1 MVSSVRITS
10 AVARVLAALLDD
22 PAADR
27 YGLDLIKVTGLPSG
41 TIYPILIRLQRAGWL
56 TAHWEEIDPAAEG
69 RPARRYYRMTPD
81 GTALA
86 RTELA
91 RLYQQLSR
99 VEGIGR
105 AAGERP
111 AGGLARV
118 IGVVA

>member
-10 AVARVLAALLDD
+10 AVARILAALLDD
-22 PAADR
+22 PGEDR
-27 YGLDLIKVTGLPSG
+27 YGLDLIRATGLPSG
-41 TIYPILIRLQRAGWL
+41 TLYPILIRLQRAGWL
-56 TAHWEEIDPAAEG
+56 TAHWEEIDPVAEG

-99 VEGIGR
+99 VDGIGD
-105 AAGERP
+105 AANGAARI
-111 AGGLARV
+111 AGGTA
-118 IGVVA
+118 

>member
-1 MVSSVRITS
+1 MISGVRITS

-27 YGLDLIKVTGLPSG
+27 YGLDLIRATGLPSG

-56 TAHWEEIDPAAEG
+56 SAHWEEIDPVAEG

-91 RLYQQLSR
+91 QLYQQLSR
-99 VEGIGR
+99 VDGIGQ
-105 AAGERP
+105 AT
-111 AGGLARV
+111 GGLARI

>member
-27 YGLDLIKVTGLPSG
+27 YGLDLIRATGLPSG
-41 TIYPILIRLQRAGWL
+41 TLYPILIRLQRAEWL
-56 TAHWEEIDPAAEG
+56 TAHWEEIDPVAEG

-99 VEGIGR
+99 VDGIGD
-105 AAGERP
+105 AARGVART
-111 AGGLARV
+111 AGGA
-118 IGVVA
+118 A